1 MKHRKMIGVGIFLL
15 PVFAFAFE
23 NDFISAPRPA
33 PTTRIR
39 RVVPRPAAPAAG
51 NFVPGNPAA
60 ATPPATSNPSVAA
73 PAAVAPAP
81 VARPRT
87 AAPVA
92 RPRPARS
99 SEAEVDLS
107 SLDDSPSSASSAPA
121 GRSFHSSS
129 ADAAAGGS
137 LHPNFKFYFDFMF
150 RTRTPTKDQPGATPK
165 NNSFDSFHQIFM
177 VEYTPTPEFTFMAEI
192 RSDPRFYEVA
202 YQISPRVQ
210 VRWGRIW
217 IPLDDLS
224 PHNIFGGRVNTSL
237 LAYDSSLLLLPDL
250 WADLGVAMKYRV
262 MDSTTHSMDFHAYA
276 VNGFR
281 QTTTDPT
288 GLGAPRY
295 PDFSSVGGGN
305 GLGDNNSQKDFGGR
319 LQYKYKQSFG
329 IGASYYKGTYTDK
342 KLPTGIT
349 EPATLGLSILG
360 ADVQFR
366 PTNMTEIR
374 AGYVTMNV
382 DLEPTLA
389 KPVAKRG
396 GTYLELGQ
404 KFGADRTWKALI
416 RTGQVQADDRASTV
430 GDLSLVGI
438 TLLKMVGPLQFSVEY
453 NKDSKQAP
461 GKTNMTYGAFRIV
474 TAL

>member
-1 MKHRKMIGVGIFLL
+1 MKHRNMISFGIFLL
-15 PVFAFAFE
+15 PVFAFAFD
-23 NDFISAPRPA
+23 NDFISAPRPTA
-33 PTTRIR
+33 SPRIR
-39 RVVPRPAAPAAG
+39 RAVPRQTAPAG
-51 NFVPGNPAA
+51 GTFVPGNPAA
-60 ATPPATSNPSVAA
+60 ATQPSAPTTA

-81 VARPRT
+81 SGASRPRT
-87 AAPVA
+87 AAPA
-92 RPRPARS
+92 RPRPSRS

-107 SLDDSPSSASSAPA
+107 SLDDSPSSSTSSSGSS

-150 RTRTPTKDQPGATPK
+150 RTRTPTTGTTPK

-177 VEYTPTPEFTFMAEI
+177 VEYTPTPEFTFMAEV
-192 RSDPRFYEVA
+192 RADPRFYEVA
-202 YQISPRVQ
+202 YQVSPRVQ

-224 PHNIFGGRVNTSL
+224 PHNIFGGRVNTSM

-250 WADLGVAMKYRV
+250 WADLGVALKYRV
-262 MDSTTHSMDFHAYA
+262 MDSPTHSMDFHAYA

-281 QTTTDPT
+281 QRNDPL
-288 GLGAPRY
+288 GLASRY
-295 PDFSSVGGGN
+295 PDFTSVGGGN

-329 IGASYYKGTYTDK
+329 LGVSYYKGTYTDK
-342 KLPTGIT
+342 NLPAGIT
-349 EPATLGLSILG
+349 EPKTLGLSILG
-360 ADVQFR
+360 GDIQFR
-366 PTNMTEIR
+366 PTNMTEFR

-382 DLEPTLA
+382 DLEPTLT
-389 KPVAKRG
+389 KPTAKRG

-404 KFGADRTWKALI
+404 KFGSDRTWKALI
-416 RTGQVQADDRASTV
+416 RAGQVQADDRASTV